1 MSVQLYL
8 QQAITEVET
17 KWGPLQ
23 KLYTDRQVL
32 DIPLPAGLHPKLDD
46 TNILNDDD
54 TQLYQSYVGILRWA
68 VELGRID
75 LAHAAGVMSSFSAAP
90 RHGHMYHVLCMF

>member
-23 KLYTDRQVL
+23 KLFTDRQVL
-32 DIPLPAGLHPKLDD
+32 DIPLPAGLHP
-46 TNILNDDD
+46 
-54 TQLYQSYVGILRWA
+54 
-68 VELGRID
+68 
-75 LAHAAGVMSSFSAAP
+75 
-90 RHGHMYHVLCMF
+90 